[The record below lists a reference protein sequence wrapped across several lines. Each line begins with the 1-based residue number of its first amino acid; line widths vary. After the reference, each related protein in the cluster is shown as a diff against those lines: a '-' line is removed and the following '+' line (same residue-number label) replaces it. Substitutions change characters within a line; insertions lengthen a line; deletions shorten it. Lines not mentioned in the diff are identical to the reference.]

1 MTLPVRLDPVQN
13 LSYSMPVGYSLLLVK
28 MGTERIQMKLK
39 LLMLTMGASA
49 VVFTSGCHKKV
60 AAAPPPPPPPVV
72 ASNPPAPAPAPRE
85 RTARV
90 AEAPAPAPVARTEPR
105 TSKALEDYLNK
116 LLDAYFDYDKADLR
130 TDARTAL
137 NNNSSELRS
146 LLKEFPNTKFVIEG
160 NCDERGSAEYNL
172 ALGDR
177 RAKAAEEFLVQ
188 IGVPAS
194 RLTTV
199 SYGQERPVCTDHDEN
214 CWQKNRRAHLSASN

>member
-1 MTLPVRLDPVQN
+1 
-13 LSYSMPVGYSLLLVK
+13 
-28 MGTERIQMKLK
+28 MKLQ
-39 LLMLTMGASA
+39 LLILTMGASLVA
-49 VVFTSGCHKKV
+49 ITSGCHKKV

-85 RTARV
+85 RAARV
-90 AEAPAPAPVARTEPR
+90 AQAPEPAPAPVAAAR

-146 LLKEFPNTKFVIEG
+146 LLKEFPNTKFVVEG
-160 NCDERGSAEYNL
+160 NFDERGSAEYNL

-177 RAKAAEEFLVQ
+177 RAKAAQEFLVQ
-188 IGVPAS
+188 IGVPAE
-194 RLTTV
+194 RLATI

>member
-1 MTLPVRLDPVQN
+1 MR
-13 LSYSMPVGYSLLLVK
+13 
-28 MGTERIQMKLK
+28 LK
-39 LLMLTMGASA
+39 LLMLMMGAG
-49 VVFTSGCHKKV
+49 VVAMTSGCHKKV

-72 ASNPPAPAPAPRE
+72 ARETPAPPPAERE

-90 AEAPAPAPVARTEPR
+90 SEATTPEPPARVAEVR

-130 TDARTAL
+130 TDAQTAL
-137 NNNSSELRS
+137 NNDSSELRS
-146 LLKEFPNTKFVIEG
+146 LLKEFPNTKFVVEG

-177 RAKAAEEFLVQ
+177 RAKAAQEFLVQ

-194 RLTTV
+194 RLTTI

>member
-1 MTLPVRLDPVQN
+1 MR
-13 LSYSMPVGYSLLLVK
+13 
-28 MGTERIQMKLK
+28 LK
-39 LLMLTMGASA
+39 LLMLTMGAS
-49 VVFTSGCHKKV
+49 VVAFTSGCHKKV

-90 AEAPAPAPVARTEPR
+90 TEAPAPAPVARVEPR

-130 TDARTAL
+130 SDARTAL
-137 NNNSSELRS
+137 NNNSTELRS
-146 LLKEFPNTKFVIEG
+146 LLKEFPNTKFVVEG

-194 RLTTV
+194 RLSTI

>member
-1 MTLPVRLDPVQN
+1 MR
-13 LSYSMPVGYSLLLVK
+13 
-28 MGTERIQMKLK
+28 LK

-49 VVFTSGCHKKV
+49 VIMMSGCHKKV

-72 ASNPPAPAPAPRE
+72 AKETPPPPPAPRE
-85 RTARV
+85 RPARV
-90 AEAPAPAPVARTEPR
+90 AEAPAPAPAPVAEVR

-130 TDARTAL
+130 TDAQTAL
-137 NNNSSELRS
+137 NNDSSELRS
-146 LLKEFPNTKFVIEG
+146 LLKEFPNTKFVVEG

-172 ALGDR
+172 ALGER

-188 IGVPAS
+188 IGVPAV
-194 RLTTV
+194 RLTTI
-199 SYGQERPVCTDHDEN
+199 SYGQERPICTDHDEN

>member
-1 MTLPVRLDPVQN
+1 
-13 LSYSMPVGYSLLLVK
+13 
-28 MGTERIQMKLK
+28 MKLK
-39 LLMLTMGASA
+39 LLTLIMGASLVA
-49 VVFTSGCHKKV
+49 ITSGCHKKV
-60 AAAPPPPPPPVV
+60 AAAPPPPPPP
-72 ASNPPAPAPAPRE
+72 APSGPDRPAAAPAPRE

-90 AEAPAPAPVARTEPR
+90 TEAPQSAPVARVEQR
-105 TSKALEDYLNK
+105 TSKVLADYLNK

-160 NCDERGSAEYNL
+160 NCDERGSPEYNL

-194 RLTTV
+194 RLAII

>member
-1 MTLPVRLDPVQN
+1 MRL
-13 LSYSMPVGYSLLLVK
+13 K
-28 MGTERIQMKLK
+28 I
-39 LLMLTMGASA
+39 LMLTMGAS
-49 VVFTSGCHKKV
+49 VVALTSGCHKKV

-72 ASNPPAPAPAPRE
+72 NRDAPAAPPAPRE

-90 AEAPAPAPVARTEPR
+90 TEAPAPARPAPVQEAR
-105 TSKALEDYLNK
+105 TSKVLADYLNK

-130 TDARTAL
+130 SDARTAL

-146 LLKEFPNTKFVIEG
+146 LLKEFPNTKFVVEG

-177 RAKAAEEFLVQ
+177 RAKAAQEFLVQ
-188 IGVPAS
+188 IGVPAE
-194 RLTTV
+194 RLAII

>member
-1 MTLPVRLDPVQN
+1 
-13 LSYSMPVGYSLLLVK
+13 
-28 MGTERIQMKLK
+28 MKLK
-39 LLMLTMGASA
+39 LLMLTMGASVA
-49 VVFTSGCHKKV
+49 LMTSGCHKKV

-72 ASNPPAPAPAPRE
+72 AQKAPAPAPQQRE

-90 AEAPAPAPVARTEPR
+90 AERVEPPAATAPAPR

-116 LLDAYFDYDKADLR
+116 LLDAYFDYNKSDLR
-130 TDARTAL
+130 TDAQTAL
-137 NNNSSELRS
+137 NNDSSELRS

-177 RAKAAEEFLVQ
+177 RAKAAEEFLIQ
-188 IGVPAS
+188 IGVPAA
-194 RLTTV
+194 RLSTI
-199 SYGQERPVCTDHDEN
+199 SYGQERPVCTDHNEN

>member
-1 MTLPVRLDPVQN
+1 
-13 LSYSMPVGYSLLLVK
+13 
-28 MGTERIQMKLK
+28 
-39 LLMLTMGASA
+39 
-49 VVFTSGCHKKV
+49 
-60 AAAPPPPPPPVV
+60 
-72 ASNPPAPAPAPRE
+72 
-85 RTARV
+85 V
-90 AEAPAPAPVARTEPR
+90 AEAPAPEAPAPVAAVR

-146 LLKEFPNTKFVIEG
+146 LLKEFPNTKFVVEG

-177 RAKAAEEFLVQ
+177 RAKAAQEFLVQ
-188 IGVPAS
+188 IGVPAE
-194 RLTTV
+194 RLSAI

>member
-1 MTLPVRLDPVQN
+1 
-13 LSYSMPVGYSLLLVK
+13 
-28 MGTERIQMKLK
+28 MKLQ
-39 LLMLTMGASA
+39 LLILTMGASLVA
-49 VVFTSGCHKKV
+49 ITSGCHKKV

-72 ASNPPAPAPAPRE
+72 ASTPPAPAPAPRE
-85 RTARV
+85 RVARV
-90 AEAPAPAPVARTEPR
+90 AEAPAPPPAPVAEVR
-105 TSKALEDYLNK
+105 TSKVLADYLNK

-130 TDARTAL
+130 TDARAAL

-146 LLKEFPNTKFVIEG
+146 LLKEFPDTKFVVEG

-188 IGVPAS
+188 IGVPAA
-194 RLTTV
+194 RLTTI

>member
-1 MTLPVRLDPVQN
+1 
-13 LSYSMPVGYSLLLVK
+13 
-28 MGTERIQMKLK
+28 MKLK

-49 VVFTSGCHKKV
+49 VMITSGCHKKV

-72 ASNPPAPAPAPRE
+72 ARETPAPVQAPRAPL
-85 RTARV
+85 ARV
-90 AEAPAPAPVARTEPR
+90 AERNDPTPPAPVVEPR
-105 TSKALEDYLNK
+105 TSKQLEDYLNR
-116 LLDAYFDYDKADLR
+116 LLDAYFDYNKSDLR
-130 TDARTAL
+130 TDAQTAL
-137 NNNSSELRS
+137 NNDSSELRS

-177 RAKAAEEFLVQ
+177 RAKAAQEFLIQ
-188 IGVPAS
+188 IGVPAA
-194 RLTTV
+194 RLSTI

>member
-1 MTLPVRLDPVQN
+1 
-13 LSYSMPVGYSLLLVK
+13 
-28 MGTERIQMKLK
+28 MKLK
-39 LLMLTMGASA
+39 LLMLIMGAS
-49 VVFTSGCHKKV
+49 VVGVTSGCHKKV

-72 ASNPPAPAPAPRE
+72 ARETPAPPPAQRE

-90 AEAPAPAPVARTEPR
+90 AEAPAPARPAPVAEAR

-130 TDARTAL
+130 SDAQTAL
-137 NNNSSELRS
+137 NNDSSELRS
-146 LLKEFPNTKFVIEG
+146 LLKEFPNTKFVVEG

-188 IGVPAS
+188 IGVPAT
-194 RLTTV
+194 RLTTI

>member
-1 MTLPVRLDPVQN
+1 
-13 LSYSMPVGYSLLLVK
+13 
-28 MGTERIQMKLK
+28 MKLK
-39 LLMLTMGASA
+39 LLILTMGASLVA
-49 VVFTSGCHKKV
+49 ITSGCHKKV

-85 RTARV
+85 RAARV
-90 AEAPAPAPVARTEPR
+90 AQAPEPAPAPVAAAR

-137 NNNSSELRS
+137 NNNSAELRS
-146 LLKEFPNTKFVIEG
+146 LLKEFPNTKFVVEG

-177 RAKAAEEFLVQ
+177 RAKAAQEFLVQ
-188 IGVPAS
+188 IGVPS
-194 RLTTV
+194 ERLTTI
-199 SYGQERPVCTDHDEN
+199 SYGQERPVCTDHNEN

>member
-1 MTLPVRLDPVQN
+1 MRL
-13 LSYSMPVGYSLLLVK
+13 K
-28 MGTERIQMKLK
+28 I
-39 LLMLTMGASA
+39 LMLTMGAS
-49 VVFTSGCHKKV
+49 VVAFTSGCHKKV

-85 RTARV
+85 RVARV
-90 AEAPAPAPVARTEPR
+90 AEAPAEVTPPVVAAR

-130 TDARTAL
+130 SDARTAL

-146 LLKEFPNTKFVIEG
+146 LLKEFPNTKFVVEG

-177 RAKAAEEFLVQ
+177 RAKAAQEFLVQ
-188 IGVPAS
+188 IGVPAE
-194 RLTTV
+194 RLATI